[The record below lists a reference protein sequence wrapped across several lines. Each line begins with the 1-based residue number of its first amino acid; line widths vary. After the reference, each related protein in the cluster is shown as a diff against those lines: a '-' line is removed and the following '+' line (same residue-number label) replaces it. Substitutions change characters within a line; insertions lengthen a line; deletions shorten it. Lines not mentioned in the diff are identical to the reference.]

1 MAIAVICAVA
11 ALVVAGLALRLRH
24 RPAGFGSVPADL
36 IGWRYRCSTRGMFRV
51 SRHLF
56 IWSRRSSRR

>member
-1 MAIAVICAVA
+1 MAIAVVCAVA
-11 ALVVAGLALRLRH
+11 ALVIAGLALRLRR

-36 IGWRYRCSTRGMFRV
+36 IGRRNTYSTRGMFRV
-51 SRHLF
+51 PRHLF